1 MSRPELPAGPAQL
14 RGPLALVAH
23 DAGGAEI
30 LSSLVACGAL
40 PAGTELRLVLQ
51 GPARAV
57 FERKLGAVQCLP
69 LAQAL
74 HGASMLLAGTGW
86 QSSLEFDALCLAREQ
101 RLPAIAFLD
110 HWVNYRQR
118 FVRHGVSCLPD
129 ALWVGDD
136 EALALARTVL
146 PERPAFLVPNP
157 YFAAMREGFA
167 ALAQREQPRA
177 GLRVLYVCEPVRE
190 PALRTHGN
198 ERHWGYTEEEALA
211 FALACLP
218 TIGAID
224 SLVVRPHPSEPP
236 AKYDAQL
243 ARCAWPVTRGGAAS
257 LLQEVAASDV
267 VIGLH
272 SMAMVIGL
280 LAGKRVLCAIPPG
293 GGACV
298 LPQRQIGMLRELDA
312 LPPPV
317 TAESTAN
324 C

>member
-1 MSRPELPAGPAQL
+1 MPLHDAPAGPAQL
-14 RGPLALVAH
+14 RGPLVVVAH

-30 LSSLVACGAL
+30 LGSLLARGAL
-40 PAGTELRLVLQ
+40 PAGIELRLVLA

-57 FERKLGAVQCLP
+57 FARKLGEVPTQP
-69 LAQAL
+69 LVPAL
-74 HGASMLLAGTGW
+74 HGAAMLLAGTGW

-101 RLPAIAFLD
+101 RLPAVAFLD

-118 FVRHGVSCLPD
+118 FVHRGVSCLPD

-136 EALALARTVL
+136 DALALARTVL

-157 YFAAMREGFA
+157 YFAAMREELA
-167 ALAQREQPRA
+167 ALASPAAPRA

-190 PALRTHGN
+190 PALRLHGH

-211 FALACLP
+211 FALDHLP
-218 TIGAID
+218 ALGPGPID
-224 SLVVRPHPSEPP
+224 SLVVRPHPSEPL

-243 ARCAWPVTRGGAAS
+243 RGRAWPVTRGGAAS
-257 LLQEVAASDV
+257 LLAEVAACDV
-267 VIGLH
+267 VIGCN

-293 GGACV
+293 GAACL
-298 LPQRQIGMLRELDA
+298 LPQRRIELLRDLAPSPAPEPA
-312 LPPPV
+312 
-317 TAESTAN
+317 
-324 C
+324 